1 VQAIDTSTPTLAR
14 AYDYLLGG
22 RANFAADRGLAGRVQ
37 EMYPR
42 ARTLLS
48 LSRTFQATAAA
59 SLARSGVTQFI
70 DVGCGLPTAP
80 ATHEAARG
88 AGAAARVVY
97 VDRDPAVVAHAA
109 ALLPPVR
116 PPAQLRVIEGDLAE
130 PEALLWSLRPVLDF
144 TRPACLVLGLVL
156 QVLDSG
162 TARAVVTVLTRA
174 LVPGSYVIVTCG
186 AGDAGRLPDAVA
198 GTGLT
203 EQDVESFLAG
213 LEVQAPGVRLE
224 PAESGSAE
232 PGLLLCA
239 VGRKP

>member
-1 VQAIDTSTPTLAR
+1 MQAIDTSTPSLAR

-22 RANFAADRGLAGRVQ
+22 RANFAADRGLAGRLQ

-48 LSRTFQATAAA
+48 LSRTFQATAA
-59 SLARSGVTQFI
+59 SRLARSGVSQFI
-70 DVGCGLPTAP
+70 DVGCGLPTGP
-80 ATHEAARG
+80 ATHEAALSACRD
-88 AGAAARVVY
+88 ARVVY
-97 VDRDPAVVAHAA
+97 VDRDPSVVSHAA
-109 ALLPPVR
+109 ALLPVVR
-116 PPAQLRVIEGDLAE
+116 PPAQVRVIDGDLAE
-130 PEALLWSLRPVLDF
+130 PEALLWSLRTALDF

-156 QVLDSG
+156 QVLDPG
-162 TARAVVTVLTRA
+162 TARAVVGVLARGLA
-174 LVPGSYVIVTCG
+174 PGSYVVVTCG
-186 AGDAGRLPDAVA
+186 AGDAGRLPDTIS

-203 EQDVESFLAG
+203 AQDVESFLAG

>member
-22 RANFAADRGLAGRVQ
+22 RANFSADRGLAGRLQ
-37 EMYPR
+37 DMYPR
-42 ARTLLS
+42 TRTLLS
-48 LSRTFQATAAA
+48 LSRTFHATAAA
-59 SLARSGVTQFI
+59 SLAGSGVSQFI

-80 ATHEAARG
+80 ATHQAVLSACRD
-88 AGAAARVVY
+88 ARVVY
-97 VDRDPAVVAHAA
+97 VDRDPAVVSHVA
-109 ALLPPVR
+109 ALLPAVR
-116 PPAQLRVIEGDLAE
+116 PPARVRVIEGDLAE
-130 PEALLWSLRPVLDF
+130 PEALLWSLRPALDF
-144 TRPACLVLGLVL
+144 TRPVCLVLGLVL
-156 QVLDSG
+156 QVLDPG
-162 TARAVVTVLTRA
+162 TARAVVWVLTRELA
-174 LVPGSYVIVTCG
+174 PGSYVVVTCG

-198 GTGLT
+198 GRGLT
-203 EQDVESFLAG
+203 ASDVESFLGG

>member
-22 RANFAADRGLAGRVQ
+22 RAHFAADRSLAGRVQ
-37 EMYPR
+37 DMYPH

-48 LSRTFQATAAA
+48 LSRTFRASAAA
-59 SLARSGVTQFI
+59 SLAGGDVSQFI

-80 ATHEAARG
+80 ATHQSALSARRD
-88 AGAAARVVY
+88 ARVVY
-97 VDRDPAVVAHAA
+97 VDRDPAVVSHVA

-116 PPAQLRVIEGDLAE
+116 PPAQVRVIEGDLAE
-130 PEALLWSLRPVLDF
+130 PEALLWSLRAALDLS
-144 TRPACLVLGLVL
+144 RPACLVLGLVL
-156 QVLDSG
+156 QVLDLG
-162 TARAVVTVLTRA
+162 TARAVVGVLTRA
-174 LVPGSYVIVTCG
+174 LAPGSYVIVTCG
-186 AGDAGRLPDAVA
+186 AGDAGRLPDAVSGA
-198 GTGLT
+198 GLT
-203 EQDVESFLAG
+203 RTDVESFLAG
-213 LEVQAPGVRLE
+213 LELQEPGVRLE